1 MTLYIEK
8 YNIMRN
14 YGIPDKMVRVI
25 AGIYVGF
32 ECAVV
37 DGSVTSDWFMIKSGV
52 KQGCVMWNFT
62 TELEDLDFADDIALL
77 SSNVNDLHE
86 KTGRL
91 AEEAEGQSI
100 RSQTKLGGRAGKQPK
115 ELHKTESVRQT
126 AWRPYAPKGAMRLD
140 DDEFMNAVGDEKP
153 NFVSRFALWLAKV
166 NNTTNGFAV

>member
-1 MTLYIEK
+1 
-8 YNIMRN
+8 MRN

-77 SSNVNDLHE
+77 SSNFNDLHE

-166 NNTTNGFAV
+166 NDITNGFAV

>member
-1 MTLYIEK
+1 
-8 YNIMRN
+8 
-14 YGIPDKMVRVI
+14 MVRVI

-115 ELHKTESVRQT
+115 ELHKTEVYVRQ
-126 AWRPYAPKGAMRLD
+126 RGGLMRLR
-140 DDEFMNAVGDEKP
+140 A
-153 NFVSRFALWLAKV
+153 R
-166 NNTTNGFAV
+166 